1 MNDSNSSA
9 PPNTGSVASQETQSI
24 HGRFTRTII
33 AAILFAAALGAYLT
47 SRLITFPEPLP
58 EFFLALTAAMAV
70 HLLDR
75 LWLFRD
81 TVESLDQLR
90 KQIVYNVAS
99 DAKQLI
105 GQLDAHTTEA
115 LDKILISIQKS
126 IKSLE
131 AMKYTG
137 LLRVYANREEATDD
151 ICEDITFQQNEK
163 IRLIGISL
171 NDFVL
176 RKNPRLGNA
185 WRTLQEYVEKGISE
199 HRKLDIKILII
210 DPICFGAQLRSKG
223 EERLR
228 GAHAGRLYND
238 VAAAV
243 DELLRLQ
250 DACKQD
256 RVTFECKL
264 YRLPPMLFLCMTDSG
279 CYAQQYYFWS
289 SRLDNIS
296 FPILRFQNIRAPDG
310 ANSIHA
316 ELEQHF
322 DWIWEQASVG
332 LAEYR
337 NQSSIGADRGIA
349 QVGITNVFTDA
360 NEALGR
366 IEYLLINAKRR
377 VSIQGISL
385 HSFFMRSNP
394 RLYKMI
400 SRLMLN
406 DQVDL
411 ELLYLDPACEQAMIR
426 GYREWSFDNVDTPR
440 ETYFKPGVHERS
452 ALFSDTNAATATL
465 EAMVRGIATIKPT
478 DWKPRLKAGF
488 YKTAPHCFLLRVDDA
503 VLIEQYHYGKLPD
516 DFHGARVILGK
527 DLPLVEYRKEPA
539 SVFEHTKKLPFSLLE
554 SHFEF
559 ALQEAELFPVEQ
571 WAAETAR
578 TGVVHTR
585 SA

>member
-1 MNDSNSSA
+1 MNDSNSPA
-9 PPNTGSVASQETQSI
+9 PPTIDSI
-24 HGRFTRTII
+24 APPADQPIHARFTRTII
-33 AAILFAAALGAYLT
+33 AATLFAAALGAYLT
-47 SRLITFPEPLP
+47 SRLVTFPEPLP

-81 TVESLDQLR
+81 TVETLDKLR
-90 KQIVYNVAS
+90 RQIVSNVAS
-99 DAKQLI
+99 DAKGLI
-105 GQLDAHTTEA
+105 DQLDAHTTEA

-151 ICEDITFQQNEK
+151 IYEDITSPQNEK

-176 RKNPRLGNA
+176 RKNPRLGSA
-185 WRTLQEYVEKGISE
+185 WRILQECVDKGISE

-238 VAAAV
+238 VTAAV
-243 DELLRLQ
+243 EELLRLQ
-250 DACKQD
+250 QLCKQD
-256 RVTFECKL
+256 RVTFECRL
-264 YRLPPMLFLCMTDSG
+264 YRLPPMLFLCLTDSG

-289 SRLDNIS
+289 TRLDNIS
-296 FPILRFQNIRAPDG
+296 FPILRFQNIRTTDI

-322 DWIWEQASVG
+322 DWIWEQASIG

-337 NQSSIGADRGIA
+337 EQSAIGADRGIA

-360 NEALGR
+360 NEALSR
-366 IEYLLINAKRR
+366 IECLLVDAKHR

-394 RLYKMI
+394 RLYKVI
-400 SRLMLN
+400 SKLILD

-411 ELLYLDPACEQAMIR
+411 ELLYLDPTCEQAMMR
-426 GYREWSFDNVDTPR
+426 GYREWSFDNVETPR
-440 ETYFKPGVHERS
+440 ETYSTPGVHERS

-465 EAMVRGIATIKPT
+465 EAMVRGIAALKPAG
-478 DWKPRLKAGF
+478 WKPRLKAGL
-488 YKTAPHCFLLRVDDA
+488 YKSAPHCFLLRVDDA

-554 SHFEF
+554 SHFDF
-559 ALQEAELFPVEQ
+559 ALQEAKLFPVEQ
-571 WAAETAR
+571 WAAETSRAG
-578 TGVVHTR
+578 TVHTR
-585 SA
+585 SV